1 VMNPEVYWVP
11 ELEGFRLAIMPR
23 PRGHEW
29 LAEEVRGWSLLG
41 LNHVISLL
49 EPHEVRELGLLDEAA
64 LCAAHALTFTS
75 FPVPDRGVPASLH
88 RASELILGAAA
99 GLTSGEAIAIHCRA
113 GIGRSALLAGCI
125 LINLGVPEAEVF
137 PRISRGRGIQVPDTP
152 AQIQWLA
159 SYAREGRKVLPA
171 NRG

>member
-1 VMNPEVYWVP
+1 MP
-11 ELEGFRLAIMPR
+11 ELEGIRLAIMPR
-23 PRGHEW
+23 PRGDEW
-29 LAEEVRGWSLLG
+29 LAAEVRGWSLLG

-49 EPHEVRELGLLDEAA
+49 EPHEVRELGLLEEAA
-64 LCAAHALTFTS
+64 FCAEYAVRFTS

-88 RASELILGAAA
+88 TASELVVGVAA

-125 LINLGVPEAEVF
+125 LINLGIPEPEVF

-152 AQIQWLA
+152 VQVQWLA
-159 SYAREGRKVLPA
+159 SYAREGRNVLPA